1 MIMSQELIPTLQ
13 HSSNI
18 TTLKSQYMVQLLHSL
33 SRLFGCAAAAAVH
46 LRLRNDEASSGEVDE
61 DTTDLCRAAR

>member
-1 MIMSQELIPTLQ
+1 MSQELIPTLQ

-33 SRLFGCAAAAAVH
+33 SRLFGCAAAAAAAVH
-46 LRLRNDEASSGEVDE
+46 LRLRNNEASSGEVDE